1 MSTPTNHGISTE
13 LLAAL
18 VDALDYLDTYLMANW
33 DEHARRRVRQ
43 RFALVAELLRE
54 EQKNRKA
61 SAT

>member
-1 MSTPTNHGISTE
+1 MNPGLSTE

-33 DEHARRRVRQ
+33 DEHARRRARQ

-54 EQKNRKA
+54 EQTARKKEA
-61 SAT
+61 SAS